1 MKRSETAKW
10 MAGGFCLVVA
20 VEVMA
25 TVMVSHR
32 YLLAASGAALAVVLL
47 AGRRLL
53 AGAGQTAPAE
63 VVSDGQA
70 ESMRRWIARTQT
82 MIRWA
87 DASRADWDRHLR
99 PRLAREFFLA
109 TGQRQ
114 GKDPAA
120 LAATGRIVFGD
131 ELWQWVDPS
140 NVDYSGGRQPGPG
153 RAALEEILQR
163 LERV

>member
-1 MKRSETAKW
+1 MKPNDTAKW
-10 MAGGFCLVVA
+10 IAGGFLLVVA
-20 VEVMA
+20 VEVLG
-25 TVMVSHR
+25 MVTAHHR
-32 YLLAASGAALAVVLL
+32 FVLMASGAAAALVLL

-53 AGAGQTAPAE
+53 SDDTEPEGAARSGDE
-63 VVSDGQA
+63 QA
-70 ESMRRWIARTQT
+70 ESMRRWISRTET

-99 PRLAREFFLA
+99 PRLAREFFTA
-109 TGQRQ
+109 TGHRQ

-120 LAATGRIVFGD
+120 MQATGRIVFGD

-140 NVDYSGGRQPGPG
+140 NVAYGAARHPGPG